1 MRTTTGALMMML
13 AACNAQPAAEA
24 EPAPPPA
31 TATEAESS
39 PPSETATEAEP
50 APAPETA
57 TGGPERACD
66 ASKAQSL
73 LGRTES
79 ADTEAEAKRLSGAGI
94 VRWIPEGG
102 MVTMDYREDRLNLRL
117 DASGK
122 INHIDCG

>member
-1 MRTTTGALMMML
+1 MRTIPTALLIVLAGCGAQP
-13 AACNAQPAAEA
+13 AADSEPAPEAQPAAEA
-24 EPAPPPA
+24 EPPA
-31 TATEAESS
+31 
-39 PPSETATEAEP
+39 EAEP
-50 APAPETA
+50 AQAPETA

-73 LGRTES
+73 LGRSES

-117 DASGK
+117 DGAGK
-122 INHIDCG
+122 IVGIDCG

>member
-1 MRTTTGALMMML
+1 MRTITGALMMML
-13 AACNAQPAAEA
+13 AACNAQPGTEA

-31 TATEAESS
+31 TATEAEPS

-79 ADTEAEAKRLSGAGI
+79 AETESEAKRLSGAGI

-122 INHIDCG
+122 INGIDCG